1 MMLIEETTVPDA
13 VLPVEDFKTHLRLG
27 TGFGTETT
35 QDEVLVSFLR
45 AAVAAIEARTGK
57 TLISRNF
64 SWTLSFW
71 RDRDSQGL
79 PVAPVTSIQRVVL
92 VDRAGTETEVA
103 ASSYWL
109 EQDAQRPRLRSAGSA
124 LPMIPYGGSAI
135 VEFTS
140 GYGTDWTDVP
150 ADLRQA
156 VFLLAAHYYEFRYET
171 TLSDGCMPFG
181 VTSLIERYK
190 VMRLGA
196 GGLK

>member
-1 MMLIEETTVPDA
+1 MLIEETTVPDA

-45 AAVAAIEARTGK
+45 AAIAAIEARTGK
-57 TLISRNF
+57 ILISRNF
-64 SWTLSFW
+64 SWTLIFW
-71 RDRDSQGL
+71 RDRESQGL
-79 PVAPVTSIQRVVL
+79 PVAPVSAIQRVVL
-92 VDRAGTETEVA
+92 VDRAGTQTEIA
-103 ASSYWL
+103 ASDFWL
-109 EQDAQRPRLRSAGSA
+109 EQDTQRPRLRSAGSA
-124 LPMIPYGGSAI
+124 LPMIPHGGSAVI
-135 VEFTS
+135 EFAS
-140 GYGTDWTDVP
+140 GYGTAWNDIP

-156 VFLLAAHYYEFRYET
+156 VFLLAAHYYEFRHET

-190 VMRLGA
+190 VMRLGV